1 MKPHP
6 KIFDYSTQLVGVE
19 RSEIL
24 YVGDSFTSDV
34 MGGKEAGWQVAWFTN
49 DPVDEECIIADL
61 VFDDFRKLLF
71 KLGL

>member
-34 MGGKEAGWQVAWFTN
+34 MGGKEAGWQVAWYTN
-49 DPVDEECIIADL
+49 NPVDEGH
-61 VFDDFRKLLF
+61 LLQILYSMILKIVF
-71 KLGL
+71 KLSV